1 MPLLPLLSLVLCLD
15 AGAPEAPEGPVAA
28 LQRLSAPLEAWAQA
42 DWVKAWARGIREL
55 APAPAVR
62 FYCESAGPRCAPE
75 ARRASLGRAVK
86 LVLVDDAYRYGR
98 IADPLGYGRAYEL
111 LAAHFPSLRGR
122 RVLEFGYGNLGV
134 LNLLAR
140 VGAEVTG
147 VEVDPLLPVCAP
159 ELLGEVR
166 SREGAVGHVRAL
178 DGHFPGDAKLL
189 AAVGGGYDLV
199 LSKNTLK
206 KGYVHPDR
214 PPPPGPRMHL
224 ELGVSD
230 AVFLKRVHDALSP
243 GGLFFIYNL
252 SPAPGPPDQPL
263 RPWSDGRSPFTRAA
277 FEAAGFE
284 VLAFDADD
292 GPAARALGHVLEWDL
307 GVDRLDLERD
317 LFAHYTL
324 ARRPVSGP

>member
-1 MPLLPLLSLVLCLD
+1 
-15 AGAPEAPEGPVAA
+15 
-28 LQRLSAPLEAWAQA
+28 
-42 DWVKAWARGIREL
+42 
-55 APAPAVR
+55 
-62 FYCESAGPRCAPE
+62 
-75 ARRASLGRAVK
+75 
-86 LVLVDDAYRYGR
+86 
-98 IADPLGYGRAYEL
+98 
-111 LAAHFPSLRGR
+111 
-122 RVLEFGYGNLGV
+122 
-134 LNLLAR
+134 
-140 VGAEVTG
+140 
-147 VEVDPLLPVCAP
+147 
-159 ELLGEVR
+159 LGEVR

-189 AAVGGGYDLV
+189 AAVGGGYDVV

-224 ELGVSD
+224 EL
-230 AVFLKRVHDALSP
+230 A

-252 SPAPGPPDQPL
+252 SPAPGPLDQPL
-263 RPWSDGRSPFTRAA
+263 LPWSDGRSPFTRAA

-307 GVDRLDLERD
+307 GVDRMDLEHD

-324 ARRPVSGP
+324 ARRPVSEP